1 MIEFRC
7 RNCGENKKKNVL
19 PGRHAINGSIAELNR
34 TSGCCKNTDYADNC
48 GLKEESM
55 DKGLRELVAGFRA

>member
-7 RNCGENKKKNVL
+7 RNCGEKKEKNVL

-34 TSGCCKNTDYADNC
+34 TADCCKKTDYVDSC
-48 GLKEESM
+48 GLKEKSLE
-55 DKGLRELVAGFRA
+55 KGLRGIVAGFRA